1 MVPEMFQDL
10 FHHHGGFGKQMPAG
24 VFFPTFDSPEKI
36 LRRLFAKARQLS
48 NATIATGRLQI
59 GDALYLQCLPQN
71 LDLFRAEPLKLKEL
85 RQGVWEAAAKF
96 IVIAKFTGSSEF
108 FDLLGDRGTD
118 SFQFLE
124 SFPR

>member
-10 FHHHGGFGKQMPAG
+10 FHHHGGFGKQMPAE

-59 GDALYLQCLPQN
+59 GDAFYLQCLPQN
-71 LDLFRAEPLKLKEL
+71 LDLFRAEPLKLEEL
-85 RQGVWEAAAKF
+85 GQSVREAAAKLG
-96 IVIAKFTGSSEF
+96 VISEFTGGNVF
-108 FDLLGDRGTD
+108 
-118 SFQFLE
+118 
-124 SFPR
+124 